1 MNNQS
6 THKSAEEKRA
16 ELINQNKINETFS
29 LLFIDENTKET
40 SYDSRAMTVDQVKEL
55 ISKFSKDEF
64 RNITVIGLS
73 NVRFATSE
81 DEALSKRIFHQGVV
95 TKAIPNKKRASL

>member
-6 THKSAEEKRA
+6 SHKSAEEKRA

-29 LLFIDENTKET
+29 LLFIDMNTKET
-40 SYDSRAMTVDQVKEL
+40 SYDNRSMTAEQVEKF
-55 ISKFSKDEF
+55 ISKFSKEEL
-64 RNITVIGLS
+64 RNITVIGMS

-95 TKAIPNKKRASL
+95 TKTIPKRSGNK